1 MDLLFQSDL
10 TKRANNAILYH
21 MSENVET
28 RLADLER
35 RIATQANLIDK
46 LQNALIMAG
55 RYENDDIATRVDGL
69 QFLLK
74 RAGEVKG
81 REKGRRR

>member
-1 MDLLFQSDL
+1 
-10 TKRANNAILYH
+10 